1 MIYRL
6 NDMKTELIQIKRG
19 ISGHKGKYAILS
31 LIFVLSACVALFV
44 ISMINSAGKLYD
56 MMNVPYKE
64 YYSVTQ
70 FNNSSTKV
78 ESDIGTDLGISGV
91 RMRRYFEY
99 FEIVDDVLLTAE
111 YKTETKLAAFNAKL
125 ASNKKEVS
133 TLIFTEVPNSEYDE
147 AFRRGDKVLISGRHL
162 TQNDYRAEKDYVII
176 DEELAE
182 LNSLKVGD
190 TFVTDYDDVKY
201 TVIGIYRTLNYSGK
215 VVVALDV
222 PANLLFTSHAH
233 EDAKIL
239 TSYDFYVKFKNG
251 TKKED
256 AYAFFDAFI
265 DTEIMGIEYYAGL
278 NGYEMKSVEDLNRE
292 QNSGFYSL
300 LLISVSSG
308 IFLLLVVLVSVIVY
322 SFVMYKKREREL
334 LLYSILGKKK
344 WKVHVGVLVEHI
356 LIVIPSVILG
366 IVACRVFFIDLL
378 VDIVAYF
385 EKMISVENVHA
396 TTSLAMLQS
405 RFVSESIK
413 VQITEFEIL
422 NFSLIIIGA
431 ALALLLLS
439 NAVTYVSYKR
449 KSPMTILSERK

>member
-1 MIYRL
+1 
-6 NDMKTELIQIKRG
+6 MKTELIQIKRG

-44 ISMINSAGKLYD
+44 ISMINSAEKLYD

-64 YYSVTQ
+64 YYSVTR
-70 FNNSSTKV
+70 FNNEATKV
-78 ESDIGTDLGISGV
+78 ESDIGTDLGIAG
-91 RMRRYFEY
+91 RAMRRYFEY

-162 TQNDYRAEKDYVII
+162 TQDDYRAEKDYVII

-233 EDAKIL
+233 EDSKAL

-265 DTEIMGIEYYAGL
+265 DTKIMGIEQYAGL

-422 NFSLIIIGA
+422 KFSLIIIGA